1 MTTIAELEAQYNDKN
16 ALEALGTARHT
27 LESAI
32 RELDRYA
39 GRLNEATTSHD
50 KADIMNWAL
59 NHLACSITPNLR
71 LDLIANAQAQY
82 TRAAQIERSAT

>member
-1 MTTIAELEAQYNDKN
+1 MTTLAKLEAKYNDKN
-16 ALEALGTARHT
+16 AIEALGTARHA
-27 LESAI
+27 LESAL

-39 GRLNEATTSHD
+39 GRLNEATNPHD

-82 TRAAQIERSAT
+82 ARAAQAERSAA